1 MTPTYII
8 IYEGRDVSKDF
19 APYLESITF
28 KEYLENKAAE
38 LELVF
43 TNAEAYFL
51 NDWYPT
57 MDDKLT
63 AKLGYKESQVIN
75 AGVFFVDD
83 VTLSGGR
90 SGDICSFRA
99 ISAYA
104 STIYSS
110 EIRKN
115 QEGKAIKDLV
125 ESEASKLGYT
135 VKGDLSGKWSGI
147 QKGTGLKFLEQIAR
161 ETGRIMKIE
170 GTELIFYKRA
180 DIKNGSVVGTI
191 KKADV
196 IDYSVTDKA
205 AGRISKC
212 TVKCWK
218 KDSKQLIEG
227 TYDAKIKGGGS
238 RTTWEDVDDQAA
250 AIDRAKSYVEDWNK
264 EGTRL
269 EISIPG
275 EVKYRAGVLVKT
287 LGFGRFDKTWYVAE
301 VQHSINKSSGYTTK
315 ITLQV

>member
-19 APYLESITF
+19 SPYLETITF
-28 KEYLENKAAE
+28 REFLENKAAE
-38 LELVF
+38 LELTF

-51 NDWYPT
+51 NDWYPAIN
-57 MDDKLT
+57 DQLT

-83 VTLSGGR
+83 VTLTGGR
-90 SGDICSFRA
+90 MGDVCSFRA
-99 ISAYA
+99 MSAYA
-104 STIYSS
+104 SSIYSS
-110 EIRKN
+110 EIR
-115 QEGKAIKDLV
+115 QAREGKPVKELV

-135 VKGDLSGKWSGI
+135 AKGDLGGKWSGI
-147 QKGTGLKFLEQIAR
+147 QKGTGLQFLGQIAR
-161 ETGRIMKIE
+161 ETGRIMKVE
-170 GTELIFYKRA
+170 GTDLVFYKRA
-180 DIKNGSVVGTI
+180 ELKKGPVVGSISKT
-191 KKADV
+191 DV

-227 TYDAKIKGGGS
+227 TYDASIKGGGW
-238 RTTWEDVDDQAA
+238 RTTWEDVEDQAA
-250 AIDRAKSYVEDWNK
+250 AVERAKSYVEDWNK
-264 EGTRL
+264 EGTRV

-275 EVKYRAGVLVKT
+275 DVKYRAGVLVS
-287 LGFGRFDKTWYVAE
+287 LNDFGRFTKTWYVAE
-301 VQHSINKSSGYTTK
+301 AQHSISKTGGYTTK
-315 ITLQV
+315 LTLEA

>member
-1 MTPTYII
+1 MIPTYVI
-8 IYEGRDVSKDF
+8 IYEGKDVSKDF
-19 APYLESITF
+19 APYLESIAF

-43 TNAEAYFL
+43 TNAERYFL

-57 MDDKLT
+57 IDDRLT
-63 AKLGYKESQVIN
+63 AKLGYKDGEVIN
-75 AGVFFVDD
+75 AGVFWVDD

-90 SGDICSFRA
+90 SGDVCSFRA

-104 STIYSS
+104 SSIYSV
-110 EIRKN
+110 EVRKN
-115 QEGKAIKDLV
+115 QEGKPIKDLV
-125 ESEASKLGYT
+125 ESEASELGYS

-180 DIKNGSVVGTI
+180 DIKKGPLAGTV

-196 IDYSVTDKA
+196 IDYAVTDKA

-218 KDSKQLIEG
+218 KESKQLIEG
-227 TYDAKIKGGGS
+227 TYDAQIKGGGS
-238 RTTWEDVDDQAA
+238 RTIWEDVDDLSAA
-250 AIDRAKSYVEDWNK
+250 KERAKNYVEDWNK
-264 EGTRL
+264 EGVRMEL
-269 EISIPG
+269 SLPG
-275 EVKYRAGVLVKT
+275 EVKYRAGVMVRLQ
-287 LGFGRFDKTWYVAE
+287 GFGRFDRLWYVSEA
-301 VQHSINKSSGYTTK
+301 QHTIAKSGGYVTK